1 MYKAPQLFKDITCS
15 YDNKTNLGYMTLH
28 GTGLTEYI
36 QPDKNVD
43 NPQTEYHYWLNSLRT
58 KAVRDKDKSMEEKKS
73 NNTSK
78 KSTEE
83 KKETTEEER
92 IIEEGRKRKQLALLH
107 DDSGINLCDAI
118 HLIGY
123 DSTLKVLAEKNPQMP
138 LDNIQ
143 HLITSGLSN
152 DDIKYYLSK
161 EKVPDNNCP
170 QKTSDFRYMHYL
182 FKDLFFKKLNT
193 SGYVSDDKL
202 KQNETKD
209 REYYYSDDESDDETK
224 DYSYLTNMMSD
235 ITEANTDALFAWIDK
250 LRWCDR
256 DERIMN
262 INVKPTITKVNLI
275 RHYST
280 MKNLAEQLKTTIDS
294 KTGVFS
300 DMDDKTAY
308 NFLFH
313 IIGKGQNFYHAAILE
328 PSMVL
333 YLLPNG
339 YQNLYD
345 FMSTWCGIQL

>member
-15 YDNKTNLGYMTLH
+15 YDNKTNLGFMTLH
-28 GTGLTEYI
+28 QTGLTERI

-43 NPQTEYHYWLNSLRT
+43 NPQTEYHYWLNSLRER
-58 KAVRDKDKSMEEKKS
+58 AVRDKDKTSEEKKEI
-73 NNTSK
+73 
-78 KSTEE
+78 TEE
-83 KKETTEEER
+83 KKEITEEER

-107 DDSGINLCDAI
+107 DDLGINLCDTI

-123 DSTLKVLAEKNPQMP
+123 NETLKTLAENNPQMP

-143 HLITSGLSN
+143 HLITSGLSS
-152 DDIKYYLSK
+152 DDINYYLSK

-202 KQNETKD
+202 NQNETKNE
-209 REYYYSDDESDDETK
+209 EYDYSGDDSETK
-224 DYSYLTNMMSD
+224 NYGYINNMMPEIVAD
-235 ITEANTDALFAWIDK
+235 NTDALFAWIDK

-262 INVKPTITKVNLI
+262 INVKPTLTKVNLI
-275 RHYST
+275 KHYNT